1 MIKKVVA
8 IAVFAALSASA
19 ANAAEIYN
27 KNANKL
33 DFYGKVKGERDF
45 TAGKGEDATYARIG
59 LRGET
64 QINDAI
70 SGFGQWEYN
79 LNASNAEG
87 SQGEGKTRLAFAG
100 LNFGDAGSLDYG
112 RNYGVVYDIGSYAD
126 NLTEFGGDSYQ
137 FTDNGMN
144 GRSNGLLTYRNNNF
158 FGLVDGLALGLQYQG
173 ANDQG
178 SKRSWDKTNGTGYGA
193 SLQYEIA
200 DSGATVGAA
209 YSHAE
214 ASKAVDSFGTP
225 INTGDAEAWTVGAK
239 YDANAIY
246 LATTYAETRNQT
258 PITAKGYYQTP
269 YGSYDATV
277 FADKTQNIEAMA
289 AYVFDFGLRPSVG
302 YVQSRATIDGF
313 GTVDVTKYVQLGAAY
328 TFNKN
333 FVVDAAYKFNLV
345 KNELKDYGIVTDDQF
360 IVGAT
365 YQF

>member
-1 MIKKVVA
+1 MIRKVIA
-8 IAVFAALSASA
+8 IAVLAALSASA

-27 KNANKL
+27 KSGNKL

-45 TAGKGEDATYARIG
+45 TAGKGEDASYARIG
-59 LRGET
+59 FRGET
-64 QINDAI
+64 QISDAVT
-70 SGFGQWEYN
+70 GYGQWEYN

-100 LNFGDAGSLDYG
+100 IKLGDAGSLDYG
-112 RNYGVVYDIGSYAD
+112 RNYGIMYDIGSYAD

-137 FTDNGMN
+137 NTDNGMY

-173 ANDQG
+173 ANDQND
-178 SKRSWDKTNGTGYGA
+178 SRKWKNANGNGYGA
-193 SLQYEIA
+193 SLQYDIA
-200 DSGATVGAA
+200 GSGATVGAA

-214 ASKAVDSFGTP
+214 ASNATNAAGNAV
-225 INTGDAEAWTVGAK
+225 NTGDAEAWTVGAK

-246 LATTYAETRNQT
+246 LATAYAETRNST
-258 PITAKGYYQTP
+258 PFTAKGHLANGGDYLQ
-269 YGSYDATV
+269 
-277 FADKTQNIEAMA
+277 FADKTKNIEAMA

-302 YVQSRATIDGF
+302 YVQSRATVAGIGDID
-313 GTVDVTKYVQLGAAY
+313 VVKYAQVGAGY
-328 TFNKN
+328 YFNKN

-345 KNELKDYGIVTDDQF
+345 KDDVKQFGISTDDQF